1 MQYKAIYEG
10 IFRSRPN
17 RFIAYIDVNQK
28 TEKCHVKNTGR
39 CRELLYD
46 GVTVYV
52 EESDKPERKTRY
64 SLVTVTKGDRLI
76 NMDSQ
81 APNKV
86 VHEWLKSG
94 EWLTHVVKI
103 KPEYTY
109 GDSRVDF
116 YVEAL
121 KEEGSEELR
130 KILIEVKG
138 VTLEEDGVVR
148 FPDAPTERGI
158 KHINELAKAVKEGY
172 ECYLFFVI
180 QMKDVLYF
188 EPNRRTHPEFAESL
202 IQAHSKGVKVVAYDC
217 EVTADSLTIGKEVEV
232 RLS

>member
-1 MQYKAIYEG
+1 MQYRTIYEG
-10 IFRSRPN
+10 IFHSRPN
-17 RFIAYIDVNQK
+17 RFIAYIDVNGK

-46 GVTVYV
+46 GVRVYV
-52 EESDKPERKTRY
+52 EESVKPERKTKY

-86 VHEWLKSG
+86 VHEWLKS
-94 EWLTHVVKI
+94 EQWISNVVKI

-109 GDSRVDF
+109 GESRVDF
-116 YVEAL
+116 YVEAA
-121 KEEGSEELR
+121 KEDGSEELR

-138 VTLEEDGVVR
+138 VTLEENGVVR

-158 KHINELAKAVKEGY
+158 KHINELVKAVKEGY
-172 ECYLFFVI
+172 ESYLFFVI

-188 EPNRRTHPEFAESL
+188 EPNRITHPEFAESL
-202 IQAHSKGVKVVAYDC
+202 VNASKEGVQVVAYDC
-217 EVTADSLTIGKEVEV
+217 EVTKDSLTIGKRVKV